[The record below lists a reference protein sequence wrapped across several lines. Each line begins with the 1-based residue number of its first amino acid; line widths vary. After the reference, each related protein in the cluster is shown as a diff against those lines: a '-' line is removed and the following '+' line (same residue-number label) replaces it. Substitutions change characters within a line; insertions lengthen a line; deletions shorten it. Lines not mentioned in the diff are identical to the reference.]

1 MADTLRAS
9 ITGLEIVD
17 RARRKKGWTKTLT
30 LVWWQTAM
38 SSRATIKRFWRQIPV
53 QKETFINLCEAVG
66 ISDWQEIVD
75 WSISGSE
82 PEPEV
87 LSQDWGEAP
96 DVSAFYG
103 RTEELAQLQTWVVPE
118 NSRLIS
124 IIGSTGIGKTHLAA
138 VWADSVQERFD
149 YIVWRSLRQAP
160 TLHTLIAELPP
171 FLFQGNAADPLLD
184 PIGRVVSAMSH
195 SRCLL
200 VLDQAEAILDEETG
214 QYREGY
220 ADYGEFLRQVGVRR
234 HSSCL
239 ITITQEPLPNLS
251 SLEQQTRFVRSL
263 RLSHLHRTAVWQ
275 LLQASGLSGE
285 TGWDALLEQYGGNP
299 QVLLLIAAT
308 IREVFAGN
316 VNHFLKECGT
326 LVIPKPIEDALNRQI
341 RSLSSLDMQ
350 VIRALVIATE
360 PLSFSQLQ
368 TRTTISK
375 ADLPQILA
383 RLKGRSL
390 VEILIEES
398 IDQDQCK
405 ALFLVPLVLKKHM
418 VRTGM
423 HQAL

>member
-9 ITGLEIVD
+9 IAGLERVD
-17 RARRKKGWTKTLT
+17 RARRKKGWTKTVT

-38 SSRATIKRFWRQIPV
+38 TTRATLKRFWRRMPV
-53 QKETFINLCEAVG
+53 QKETFIDICEAVG
-66 ISDWQEIVD
+66 ISDWQDIVAD

-96 DVSAFYG
+96 DVSTFYG

-118 NSRLIS
+118 NGRLIS

-149 YIVWRSLRQAP
+149 CIVWRSLWQAP

-171 FLFQGNAADPLLD
+171 LLFQKNAADPLLN
-184 PIGRVVSAMSH
+184 PVGRVVSAMSH

-263 RLSHLHRTAVWQ
+263 RLSHLSRIAVWE

-326 LVIPKPIEDALNRQI
+326 FVIPKPIEDALNRQI
-341 RSLSSLDMQ
+341 HSLSSPDMQ
-350 VIRALVIATE
+350 IIRALAIATE

-390 VEILIEES
+390 VETLIEES
-398 IDQDQCK
+398 VDQYQ

-418 VRTGM
+418 VRAGL
-423 HQAL
+423 HQVL